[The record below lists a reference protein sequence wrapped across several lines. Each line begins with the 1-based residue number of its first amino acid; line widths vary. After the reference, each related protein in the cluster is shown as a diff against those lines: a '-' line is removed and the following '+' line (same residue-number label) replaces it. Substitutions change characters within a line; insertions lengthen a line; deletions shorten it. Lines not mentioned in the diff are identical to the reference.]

1 MMLMSFVHRYPR
13 LFWPLLATS
22 VALFAAGV
30 LLLIS

>member
-22 VALFAAGV
+22 VALFAAGAM
-30 LLLIS
+30 LLVA